1 MSFAFNFDGGDHT
14 AASTSDSPVP
24 HDWKRQRTASQ
35 PSSRSWDEWW
45 ERAASAAVAL
55 PPDQALV
62 QYAWHF
68 DMINDSPR
76 NAAFRQSIEAVLCAA
91 CHGQKSEKHVHVLDV
106 GTGSGLLAMLAAKS
120 GASQVTAFEAEPAVA
135 RVATRNVG
143 RNALSETVRVVAMRS
158 TAGPPQSQENIVIEP
173 RAARARQLALRA
185 LSRFASA
192 LTGSGGSC
200 AAAALRRLGGGA
212 SGHGAARRKLHPGAA
227 RSRKP
232 RLARAALPRPASA
245 RARVRPAGRER
256 MPAPDGDA
264 RRLGARL
271 CAALG

>member
-1 MSFAFNFDGGDHT
+1 MLILICTLHMCYGWHTAKCVYMYRLAYVFNNMSFAFNFDGGDHT

-35 PSSRSWDEWW
+35 PSSRSWEEWW
-45 ERAASAAVAL
+45 ERAASVAVAL

-158 TAGPPQSQENIVIEP
+158 TAGPPQSQENMSSSSNLGLRGP
-173 RAARARQLALRA
+173 GTALALRA
-185 LSRFASA
+185 LSR
-192 LTGSGGSC
+192 C
-200 AAAALRRLGGGA
+200 ALRR
-212 SGHGAARRKLHPGAA
+212 
-227 RSRKP
+227 
-232 RLARAALPRPASA
+232 
-245 RARVRPAGRER
+245 
-256 MPAPDGDA
+256 
-264 RRLGARL
+264 
-271 CAALG
+271 